1 MSQTVESAELPTCA
15 VCCQRVVWAL
25 RPSERPLLQ
34 GKMLNAI
41 QELQPEACTAVRGG
55 ALTINNRLGKQQNNR
70 ATGERAGQGSELPC
84 GQGVEQKAK
93 ACERGS
99 VSGSE
104 KSRPGAFVSCV
115 WVIIQDKSGAGE
127 WTSS

>member
-1 MSQTVESAELPTCA
+1 VDQLRHFQSPVEDGNRTHLLHSCKTRQTFWHVCLRTTGRSVVRLGTPTQYRTMSQTVESAELPTCA

-55 ALTINNRLGKQQNNR
+55 ALTVNSTR
-70 ATGERAGQGSELPC
+70 
-84 GQGVEQKAK
+84 
-93 ACERGS
+93 
-99 VSGSE
+99 
-104 KSRPGAFVSCV
+104 
-115 WVIIQDKSGAGE
+115 
-127 WTSS
+127 